1 MDYELL
7 HGCLTSLFLHMVRT
21 GAFFWVVP
29 LFGQQ
34 RDSLVLRLVLSV
46 ALGAVFWWT
55 GPHAVQLPPGLLA
68 LGVTATREAF
78 VGLLLG
84 FALSTLLVVLVSA
97 GEVISSEM
105 GFSMARVMNP
115 ETGTDATVISQLFQ
129 VFGFL
134 LILHFNLHHEAL
146 RILQQTYSA
155 IPVGACFDLE
165 PLWQGIR
172 VLLSESLL
180 FSLQY
185 AIPVLGVMVLL
196 TGTLVL
202 LARAVPNINLMEF
215 SFAAK
220 VLLAMLATAWF
231 LVDGAPFLCRAF
243 ASLLGHTRAMFAT

>member
-1 MDYELL
+1 MDFELL
-7 HGCLTSLFLHMVRT
+7 HGCLTSLFLHLVRT
-21 GAFFWVVP
+21 GAFLSVVP

-34 RDSLVLRLVLSV
+34 RDTVMLRLVLSV
-46 ALGAVFWWT
+46 ALGAVFWWV
-55 GPHAVQLPPGLLA
+55 GPHSVQLPPGLLA
-68 LGVTATREAF
+68 LGVTAVREAF

-84 FALSTLLVVLVSA
+84 FALSTLLNVLVSA
-97 GEVISSEM
+97 GEVVSSEM

-115 ETGTDATVISQLFQ
+115 ETGIDATVVSQLFQ

-134 LILHFNLHHEAL
+134 LVLHFNLHHEAL
-146 RILQQTYSA
+146 RILEQTFTA

-172 VLLSESLL
+172 VLISESLL

-215 SFAAK
+215 SFAAR
-220 VLLAMLATAWF
+220 VMLALLASAWF

-243 ASLLGHTRAMFAT
+243 GTLLDHTRAMFAT